1 MYSQNND
8 NNCTCPHCGT
18 DSLRVSEAWIKGME
32 NGEPLLCPNCKKELG
47 DNQTSGWLGSGKK
60 DDSNFNISF
69 FIIVFLLSGLLI
81 YLNRTFDVLTFKEDS
96 GQIVYEI
103 LLILI
108 VSSALA
114 SGKIRQNLKY
124 LAMQKSWVLKQMSF
138 ALTGSMKP
146 RTELSVGVQPELTI
160 SE

>member
-1 MYSQNND
+1 MYSRNTD

-18 DSLRVSEAWIKGME
+18 DSLCASEAWINGIQD
-32 NGEPLLCPNCKKELG
+32 GEPLLCSSCKKSLS
-47 DNQTSGWLGSGKK
+47 DNQSSGGSGSGIKAK
-60 DDSNFNISF
+60 RSFNISF
-69 FIIVFLLSGLLI
+69 FVIVILLSGLMI

-108 VSSALA
+108 VSSTLA

-124 LAMQKSWVLKQMSF
+124 LAMQKSWVLKQINF
-138 ALTGSMKP
+138 ALTGSIKP
-146 RTELSVGVQPELTI
+146 RTELSAGVQSELPI

>member
-1 MYSQNND
+1 VKIAVLRKGRSK
-8 NNCTCPHCGT
+8 CT
-18 DSLRVSEAWIKGME
+18 
-32 NGEPLLCPNCKKELG
+32 
-47 DNQTSGWLGSGKK
+47 
-60 DDSNFNISF
+60 FNISF

-114 SGKIRQNLKY
+114 AGKIRQNLKY
-124 LAMQKSWVLKQMSF
+124 LAIWAGIFLVLMAGYSYRSDTKGSVLPRSTPLRTIISCFAVSF
-138 ALTGSMKP
+138 FGPTAPTSA
-146 RTELSVGVQPELTI
+146 
-160 SE
+160 